1 MKISAKGRY
10 ALTSMIYIAQN
21 ADKGQLFTL
30 ISISENLGI
39 SKLYLEQVFNL
50 LKKGSLVNSIK
61 GAQGGYR
68 LSREPKLIT
77 VYDILFEIEQS
88 LFELTEKTVS
98 DNHPEIDN
106 ALKLTVF
113 EPIDSKI
120 KEQFKGI
127 TLHDLVIAAEKCKKD
142 DIFMYYI

>member
-21 ADKGQLFTL
+21 SDKGQHFTL
-30 ISISENLGI
+30 VSISENLGI

-50 LKKGSLVNSIK
+50 LKKGNLVNSIK

-68 LSREPKLIT
+68 LSRDPKLIS
-77 VYDILFEIEQS
+77 VYDILFEFEQS
-88 LFELTEKTVS
+88 LFELAEKTVS
-98 DNHPEIDN
+98 DKHPEIDN
-106 ALKLTVF
+106 ALRLTVF
-113 EPIDSKI
+113 EPIDITI

-127 TLHDLVIAAEKCKKD
+127 TLHDLVIAAEKSKKN